1 MSTLFSLQFHYSLCS
16 ENTLAVIFTTVHFKN
31 KNDTFGVHIIHQNDP
46 LLQTNAKLT
55 FQDPYHE
62 HHQHKCPK
70 HLQSPHL
77 DPHGLH
83 QTSHV
88 KLSRHLLNK
97 KWTFLCKNK
106 FLFYGIF
113 LESVLFLSYSLIKQC
128 PSIEYLNFTSPG
140 KPKCF

>member
-46 LLQTNAKLT
+46 LLQPNAKLT

-62 HHQHKCPK
+62 HHQHECPK

-77 DPHGLH
+77 DPHGHH
-83 QTSHV
+83 QTSHMIHQNDPCTNPSV
-88 KLSRHLLNK
+88 KV
-97 KWTFLCKNK
+97 TF
-106 FLFYGIF
+106 IH
-113 LESVLFLSYSLIKQC
+113 
-128 PSIEYLNFTSPG
+128 P
-140 KPKCF
+140 